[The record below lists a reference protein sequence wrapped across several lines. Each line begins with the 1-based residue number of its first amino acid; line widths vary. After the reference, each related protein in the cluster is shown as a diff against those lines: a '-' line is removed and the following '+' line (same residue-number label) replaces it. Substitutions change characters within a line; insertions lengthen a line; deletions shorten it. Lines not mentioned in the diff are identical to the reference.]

1 MALYP
6 SVANAAGTVLR
17 VSATIPATHDQAGF
31 EAITTADAWTE
42 VGYVTEMGGFPREVI
57 EYGRAQTFNQGEFLY
72 AQTPTIPEI
81 SPTVIFQDD
90 DAGQDIIETNADG
103 ETQLAVE
110 YVLPSGLHVGVV
122 AYVSGYAPTATSPNE
137 PVGAT
142 FTIAPLR
149 PSEGAAVVRHTPA

>member
-17 VSATIPATHDQAGF
+17 VSTTLPATHDAAGF
-31 EAITTADAWTE
+31 QAIVDWTE

-90 DAGQDIIETNADG
+90 DAGQDIIEANADG
-103 ETQLAVE
+103 ETKLAIE
-110 YVLPSGLHVGVV
+110 YVLPSGLHVAVV
-122 AYVSGYAPTATSPNE
+122 AYVSGYAPTATSPSE

-149 PSEGAAVVRHTPA
+149 PSTGAAVIRHTPA